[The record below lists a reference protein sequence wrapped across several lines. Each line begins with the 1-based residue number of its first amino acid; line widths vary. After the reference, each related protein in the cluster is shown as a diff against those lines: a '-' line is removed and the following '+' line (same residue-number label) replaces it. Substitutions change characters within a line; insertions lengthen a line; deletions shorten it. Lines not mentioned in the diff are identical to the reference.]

1 MGDPWEIHGRY
12 RADLEEL
19 DELRDLLQV
28 GEQLGVVLARRVA
41 ALALLRLARL
51 HGRDTGEI

>member
-1 MGDPWEIHGRY
+1 MGDLWEMHGRDG
-12 RADLEEL
+12 ADLEEL
-19 DELRDLLQV
+19 DQLRHLLQV

-51 HGRDTGEI
+51 DGRDTGEI

>member
-1 MGDPWEIHGRY
+1 MGDLWEMHGRDG
-12 RADLEEL
+12 ADLEQL

-28 GEQLGVVLARRVA
+28 GEELGVVLARRVA